1 MKRNRRKQQNSAGD
15 VSDTVQ
21 GSSPF
26 SPIFPLLFPP
36 LFSPLFPPLFSPL
49 FSAFFSPLFFFF
61 FFRFLDVEILS
72 RGEKRNADCAVHDII
87 KRPLDPNKKSTPW
100 PHGNDADITKKTRFS
115 CARRHHCHGARGLM
129 FYLGKVAVLLC
140 RGLCKHDIIKRPLH
154 HCHFFLDFLQKKRG
168 YTAVHRSAP
177 QCSSAARAVDAFFFG
192 F

>member
-1 MKRNRRKQQNSAGD
+1 MALL
-15 VSDTVQ
+15 
-21 GSSPF
+21 SPAPGWRHGRPF
-26 SPIFPLLFPP
+26 LVVFRYVRLYRGQALFLLFFLSFFL
-36 LFSPLFPPLFSPL
+36 LFFLL
-49 FSAFFSPLFFFF
+49 FFSSF

-177 QCSSAARAVDAFFFG
+177 QCTAVHRSAPQCTAVHRSAVAQRAR
-192 F
+192 